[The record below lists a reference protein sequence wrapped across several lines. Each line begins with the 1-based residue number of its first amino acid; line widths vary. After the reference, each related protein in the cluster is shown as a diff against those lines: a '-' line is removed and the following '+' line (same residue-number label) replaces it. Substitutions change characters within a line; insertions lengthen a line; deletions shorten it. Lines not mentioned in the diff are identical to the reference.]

1 MSDKIDEK
9 TRLVSLLKAAD
20 GFSCIRLIVGLFS
33 DHHEDYKWH

>member
-1 MSDKIDEK
+1 MSDKINEK

-20 GFSCIRLIVGLFS
+20 GFSCIRLGLFS